1 MFGTTTRGCFCSSE
15 EYWPGPGEGKRMP
28 DASKAAALSIGLS
41 LPDGRLVRNA
51 AWFP

>member
-1 MFGTTTRGCFCSSE
+1 MFRDHNPWLFCPSDD
-15 EYWPGPGEGKRMP
+15 YWPGRGEGERMP

-41 LPDGRLVRNA
+41 LPDGHLARNA